1 MSFDL
6 ILDFMSLSPE
16 NLSFWHK
23 NSKLY
28 AYVKCS
34 SLIRG
39 FRPFLFEICEKT
51 TRKSSFKLLQ
61 QMGQDLLFLLSRN
74 SIHKR

>member
-28 AYVKCS
+28 AYHVKCS
-34 SLIRG
+34 SLIR
-39 FRPFLFEICEKT
+39 FLGLFCLRFVRRLQGNLPLSFFSRWDKIYY
-51 TRKSSFKLLQ
+51 SS
-61 QMGQDLLFLLSRN
+61 
-74 SIHKR
+74 

>member
-34 SLIRG
+34 GLIR
-39 FRPFLFEICEKT
+39 FLGLFCLRFVRRLQGNLPLSFFSRWDKIYY
-51 TRKSSFKLLQ
+51 SS
-61 QMGQDLLFLLSRN
+61 
-74 SIHKR
+74 